1 MLTRRRFAQLGA
13 MASASMALEG
23 AARGSLGEQTAA
35 TATSST
41 MAGAADFTLDIAP
54 YVLEASPKHRYPTV
68 AYNGQVPG
76 PLLRMKQ
83 GRTVTVAVHNHS
95 ADAEIVHWHGL
106 FLPPE
111 TDGAMEEG
119 SPMIAPGASTRLTFA
134 PDPAGFRWFHTHTFA
149 GNDMRKGQYSGLHG
163 FLMIEGGEE
172 HGYDREIF
180 LALHDWGGREM
191 PSSDG
196 SAIPDYEVATING
209 KMLGFGEPVRVKQGE
224 RVMMHVL
231 NSSPTEV
238 HWIALA
244 GHSFQVVAL
253 DGNAIAEPRATPMLR
268 LAPAERASAIVSMNA
283 PGVWVLGEVRKHV
296 QAMGMGIV
304 IEYANATGAP
314 KWIQPVDLISSSD
327 YYAHFAAEIETSLS
341 TFVSSGKVSPTLRPS
356 SPSADAVIE
365 IPLAFDSHF
374 EGHGNPE
381 IWRINGKSYPNTESP
396 ALRAGQRYRL
406 VMKNLSTDDHP
417 IHLHRHTFEVTSV
430 GGLSMRGLMKD
441 VLLIPAQKT
450 SEVEFTANH
459 PGNTLF
465 HCHQQDH
472 MDRGFMM
479 VFRYA

>member
-1 MLTRRRFAQLGA
+1 MTSAAMTLGRGVRAQ
-13 MASASMALEG
+13 MKMP
-23 AARGSLGEQTAA
+23 
-35 TATSST
+35 
-41 MAGAADFTLDIAP
+41 AGQPMPPPAPPIPANAPPADFTLDIAP

-83 GRTVTVAVHNHS
+83 GRAVTVDIHNRS

-106 FLPPE
+106 FLPVA

-119 SPMIAPGASTRLTFA
+119 SPAIAPGASTRVTFT

-149 GNDMRKGQYSGLHG
+149 GNDMRKAQYGGQHGLLIIEPSEGSGATA
-163 FLMIEGGEE
+163 
-172 HGYDREIF
+172 YDREIV

-191 PSSDG
+191 PSADG
-196 SAIPDYEVATING
+196 SAMPDYEVATING
-209 KMLGFGEPVRVKQGE
+209 KMLGFGEPLRVKQGE

-238 HWIALA
+238 HWVALA
-244 GHSFQVVAL
+244 GHTFQVVAL
-253 DGNAIAEPRATPMLR
+253 DGNAVPNPRTVPMLR
-268 LAPAERASAIVSMNA
+268 LAPAERVSAVVEMNA

-296 QAMGMGIV
+296 FAMGMGIV
-304 IEYANATGAP
+304 VEYANATGAP
-314 KWIQPVDLISSSD
+314 KWIQPEDLIWD
-327 YYAHFAAEIETSLS
+327 YAQFGAKVDGAA
-341 TFVSSGKVSPTLRPS
+341 
-356 SPSADAVIE
+356 SADEAIE
-365 IPLAFDSHF
+365 IPLAFDSKF
-374 EGHGNPE
+374 QGHGNPE
-381 IWRINGKSYPNTESP
+381 TWRINGKSYPDVESP
-396 ALRAGQRYRL
+396 PLHAGQRYRL

-417 IHLHRHTFEVTSV
+417 IHLHRHTFEVTNV
-430 GGLSMRGLMKD
+430 GGANMRGLRKD

-450 SEVEFTANH
+450 SEVEFTADH
-459 PGNTLF
+459 PGDTLF

>member
-1 MLTRRRFAQLGA
+1 MLTRRRFSELGV
-13 MASASMALEG
+13 MASGAFALGVGRGLRAQMKMPAASAPPIP
-23 AARGSLGEQTAA
+23 ANAS
-35 TATSST
+35 
-41 MAGAADFTLDIAP
+41 AADFTLEIAP
-54 YVLEASPKHRYPTV
+54 YLLEASPKHRYQTI

-83 GRTVTVAVHNHS
+83 GRGVTIDIHNHS
-95 ADAEIVHWHGL
+95 SDAEIVHWHGL
-106 FLPPE
+106 FLPVAV
-111 TDGAMEEG
+111 DGAAEEG
-119 SPMIAPGASTRLTFA
+119 SPMIAPGTSTRIAFT

-149 GNDMRKGQYSGLHG
+149 GSDMRKAQYGGQHG
-163 FLMIEGGEE
+163 FLIIEPRDAAGAAK
-172 HGYDREIF
+172 YDREVF

-191 PSSDG
+191 PSGDG
-196 SAIPDYEVATING
+196 SAMPDYEVATING
-209 KMLGFGEPVRVKQGE
+209 KMLGAGEPVRVKQGE

-238 HWIALA
+238 HWVALS

-253 DGNAIAEPRATPMLR
+253 DGNLVPNPRTVQMLR
-268 LAPAERASAIVSMNA
+268 LAPAERVSAIVTMNA
-283 PGVWVLGEVRKHV
+283 PGVWVLGEVRRHV

-304 IEYANATGAP
+304 VEYAGATGAA
-314 KWIQPVDLISSSD
+314 KWIQPGDLVWD
-327 YYAHFAAEIETSLS
+327 YAQFAAGSNGAAGAAEVT
-341 TFVSSGKVSPTLRPS
+341 
-356 SPSADAVIE
+356 E
-365 IPLAFDSHF
+365 IPLVFDSKF

-381 IWRINGKSYPNTESP
+381 IWRINGKSYPETESP
-396 ALRAGQRYRL
+396 VLAEGKRYRL

-417 IHLHRHTFEVTSV
+417 VHLHRHTFEVTNL
-430 GGLSMRGLMKD
+430 GGTSMRGLRKD

-450 SEVEFTANH
+450 STVEFTADH